1 MCSSSFLVCKHSY
14 ESLFCLC
21 GCCRPVNVPVE
32 FRCLFPWLG
41 FLRLLFFCGFAFVST
56 FCKIGKNPLGKTHNP
71 DTDSASF
78 VFHGGRG
85 GHSAIIE
92 IQKQRQR
99 HGVRSYEKSKNTVGF
114 VFCFWVFE

>member
-1 MCSSSFLVCKHSY
+1 MQTFIRISILFVWVLQTSKRSCGV
-14 ESLFCLC
+14 SLFVSLAWFFAAF
-21 GCCRPVNVPVE
+21 V
-32 FRCLFPWLG
+32 
-41 FLRLLFFCGFAFVST
+41 FCGFAFVST

-114 VFCFWVFE
+114 VFLFLGF